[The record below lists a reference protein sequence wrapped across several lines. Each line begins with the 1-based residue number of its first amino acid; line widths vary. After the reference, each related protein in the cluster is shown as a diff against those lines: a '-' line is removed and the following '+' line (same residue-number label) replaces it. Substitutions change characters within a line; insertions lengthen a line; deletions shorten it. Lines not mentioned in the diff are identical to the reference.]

1 MQVAAAATTATVQ
14 QCRRLGEGGKVLCK
28 PHQKWWLADPA
39 KFRVNVML
47 CWPANRQEALVD
59 SPPMSGASL
68 LPYWLVK
75 RDSQNV

>member
-47 CWPANRQEALVD
+47 ASKQTRGVGGFAANVRCFIAALL
-59 SPPMSGASL
+59 AC
-68 LPYWLVK
+68 
-75 RDSQNV
+75 QA